1 MNLTKYFALCLLCS
15 GNSLVP
21 FAQPAP
27 AKPQK
32 GTMAISGADIHTGN
46 GNYIPS
52 GIIVFENGKISY
64 VGQDRSRLQ
73 GVDSVLDVPGLHA
86 YPGFIAM
93 ASNLGLAEIEQVR
106 ATLDFREL
114 GNYNPNIR
122 SFTSF
127 NTDSKVLPTV
137 RSNGVLLAQV
147 APQGGVIPGQS
158 SVFQLDAWNW
168 EDAVLS
174 ADEGLFVNWPNPSVS
189 RRQKSQEADPEN
201 QYLQAVRALYEYFDH
216 AKAYALLP
224 GNPAEVHLGHEA
236 LRKLWTREKTLYIQ
250 ANPAKALVHAIQ
262 FAQHYKLRL
271 VLVGASDASHI
282 LPLLKE
288 SKTPI
293 VLSQPHRLPSRTD
306 EAVDLPF
313 ATPSILL
320 KTGIPFCLSMNG
332 FWEQRNLP
340 FQAGHCMAFG
350 LDYESAV
357 SSISLQ
363 AARIL
368 GIDDRCGSIETG
380 KDATFFLS
388 KGDALDM
395 KTHEVTHAFIQ
406 GRSIDLDNKHKEL
419 YRRFRAKY

>member
-1 MNLTKYFALCLLCS
+1 MNLSKYIALCMLCS
-15 GNSLVP
+15 GFSHVLS
-21 FAQPAP
+21 AQPAP

-32 GTMAISGADIHTGN
+32 GSIAIVGAAIHTGN
-46 GNYIPS
+46 GSFIPS
-52 GIIVFENGKISY
+52 GVIAFENGKISY
-64 VGQDRSRLQ
+64 VGEDRKRAQ
-73 GVDSVLDVPGLHA
+73 EADSVFDATGLHA

-106 ATLDFREL
+106 ATLDYREL

-147 APQGGVIPGQS
+147 APQGGVVPGQS

-168 EDAVLS
+168 EDAVLA
-174 ADEGLFVNWPNPSVS
+174 ADEGLFVNWPDPSVS
-189 RRQKSQEADPEN
+189 RRRNDQEGDPEN
-201 QYLQAVRALYEYFDH
+201 QYLKAVRTLFDYFDQ

-224 GNPAEVHLGHEA
+224 GRPAEVHLGFEA
-236 LRKLWTREKTLYIQ
+236 LRPLWSGKRTLYIQ
-250 ANPAKALVHAIQ
+250 ANQAKALVHAIQ
-262 FAQHYKLRL
+262 FAQHYALRL
-271 VLVGASDASHI
+271 VLVGASDAHHI
-282 LPLLKE
+282 LALLQE

-293 VLSQPHRLPSRTD
+293 VLAQPHRLPSRTD

-313 ATPSILL
+313 TTPALL
-320 KTGIPFCLSMNG
+320 QQAGIPFCLSMNG

-340 FQAGHCMAFG
+340 FQAGHCTAFG

-368 GIDDRCGSIETG
+368 GIDAFCGSIEAG

-395 KTHEVTHAFIQ
+395 KSHEVTNAFIQ
-406 GRSIDLDNKHKEL
+406 GRSLDLDNKHKEL
-419 YRRFRAKY
+419 FRRFRSKY